1 MRFGATTTASSA
13 RRPNGYW
20 AARGWRFATRD
31 EELAVP
37 VNQKFLLS
45 WFRVLQS
52 AKNGHTHWNLDSSPA
67 VWYMHLYGRS
77 CGRNADEH
85 KTLGVFFIIKHWV
98 LVLQKRR
105 KERKILSRGRSGF
118 RAAWAPW
125 SWIQTLHRKAIANW
139 PSHGSVA
146 LDSAAASV
154 GARTEAG
161 AHMNHGRC
169 HAVRRYDDG

>member
-1 MRFGATTTASSA
+1 MAILIGIWTARLRFGTCTSTGA
-13 RRPNGYW
+13 RV
-20 AARGWRFATRD
+20 AEMLMST
-31 EELAVP
+31 
-37 VNQKFLLS
+37 K
-45 WFRVLQS
+45 
-52 AKNGHTHWNLDSSPA
+52 HW
-67 VWYMHLYGRS
+67 VF
-77 CGRNADEH
+77 
-85 KTLGVFFIIKHWV
+85 FFIIKHWV
-98 LVLQKRR
+98 LVLQKRRR